1 MARKSTVLRQLLD
14 GPDPIVV
21 PCAYDCVSARIV
33 EMVGLPCVMHGGV
46 NTSVSVLGLPDVG
59 VITMAEMMT
68 AARHMA
74 GAVDIPDLAAVDDGF
89 GQPLNVMRTIHEA
102 IRAGVAGVY
111 MEDQVLPKR
120 CRSLGGGGV
129 VSTAEM
135 VKKLHAAR
143 QVTESEDPDFVIIAR
158 THSSLANGL
167 DEALDRGV
175 TYAKEGADLIWVDL
189 GYDESVRDDVKAIAE
204 KIGPHCH
211 LVANMTENVG
221 RPMWTTDEL
230 FDMGFKLITYPLTLI
245 LTAAQ
250 AMTDVMTELVK
261 NGTTSALA
269 DRMMPVKDFRPIVKM
284 ERIHEMER
292 QLESDK
298 GDD

>member
-1 MARKSTVLRQLLD
+1 M
-14 GPDPIVV
+14 
-21 PCAYDCVSARIV
+21 
-33 EMVGLPCVMHGGV
+33 
-46 NTSVSVLGLPDVG
+46 
-59 VITMAEMMT
+59 
-68 AARHMA
+68 
-74 GAVDIPDLAAVDDGF
+74 
-89 GQPLNVMRTIHEA
+89 
-102 IRAGVAGVY
+102 
-111 MEDQVLPKR
+111 
-120 CRSLGGGGV
+120 
-129 VSTAEM
+129 
-135 VKKLHAAR
+135 
-143 QVTESEDPDFVIIAR
+143 
-158 THSSLANGL
+158 
-167 DEALDRGV
+167 
-175 TYAKEGADLIWVDL
+175 IWVDL